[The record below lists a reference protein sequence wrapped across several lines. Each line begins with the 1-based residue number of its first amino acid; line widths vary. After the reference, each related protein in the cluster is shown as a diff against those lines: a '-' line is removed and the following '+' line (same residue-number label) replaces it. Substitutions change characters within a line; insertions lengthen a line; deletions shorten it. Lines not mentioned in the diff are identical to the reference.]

1 MEVSLSTLEDVKPVP
16 VVLRGVRGGPDVRT
30 LRRDRWRRAPAVTVA
45 FLGSFVVYA
54 TWAAFQNANYYVGAA
69 AHRDL
74 ISPFYSPCVAASCV
88 SGARGGL
95 YLTWWAIS
103 PALVVL
109 IVPLGFR
116 FTCYYYRKAYYR
128 GFWRSPP
135 ACGVADGH
143 ARYAGESRF
152 PLILQNVHRYFF
164 VAGLAFNVILTIDAV
179 MAFRLP
185 GEGGV
190 GISVGTLVL
199 CANAAL
205 LWLYSLSCHACR
217 HLCGGHVSRF
227 STHRLRYR
235 AWKLLTPLNA
245 RHMQLAWASLAFV
258 VLADLYVR
266 LVASGVFADPKIV

>member
-1 MEVSLSTLEDVKPVP
+1 MSTLEDVKPTP
-16 VVLRGVRGGPDVRT
+16 VTLGGLRGGPDVRT
-30 LRRDRWRRAPAVTVA
+30 LRRDKWWRAPTATVA
-45 FLGSFVVYA
+45 FLTAFVAYS

-88 SGARGGL
+88 PGARGGL
-95 YLTWWAIS
+95 YLTWWMIS

-135 ACGVADGH
+135 GCAVADGH
-143 ARYAGESRF
+143 AGYSGESRF

-164 VAGLAFNVILTIDAV
+164 IAGVVFNVILSIDAV

-185 GEGGV
+185 GDGGIGV
-190 GISVGTLVL
+190 SAGTVVL
-199 CANAAL
+199 CVNALL
-205 LWLYSLSCHACR
+205 LWLYSLSCHSCR
-217 HLCGGHVSRF
+217 HLCGGRVNQF
-227 STHRLRYR
+227 SKHPVRHRLWRF
-235 AWKLLTPLNA
+235 LTPLNA
-245 RHMQLAWASLAFV
+245 RHMQLAWASLTFV
-258 VLADLYVR
+258 ALADLYVR
-266 LVASGVFADPKIV
+266 LVASGVFADPKLF